1 MIISSMCPFSLDP
14 VCVCV
19 HVYRHLVKLQK
30 EAVDLGLIN
39 TTTKRDE
46 PERSSEA
53 SSQRQ

>member
-1 MIISSMCPFSLDP
+1 M
-14 VCVCV
+14 CV

-39 TTTKRDE
+39 TTTTKRDE